1 MAKNKIRKLRKN
13 RIKELRKKK
22 ELTQEQL
29 AQMLGVTQNAIYKLE
44 AGESDLDMEW
54 MEKISEALN
63 VKPYELLPLEWQPQ
77 PISEEEQELLAL
89 FRKKSTVTD
98 SNDKSHLY
106 KPESIKNSQ
115 AS

>member
-1 MAKNKIRKLRKN
+1 
-13 RIKELRKKK
+13 
-22 ELTQEQL
+22 
-29 AQMLGVTQNAIYKLE
+29 MLGVTQNAIYKLE

-89 FRKKSTVTD
+89 FRKKALLPILTTNLTFISR
-98 SNDKSHLY
+98 N
-106 KPESIKNSQ
+106 P
-115 AS
+115 